1 MKIATTLNTL
11 IPKNRA
17 AAGALASTTARQGP
31 ALGATDESANMAP
44 DAKRF
49 GFRLETLQMCISPL
63 VLLVLWELACR
74 SGWVDAQLLPAPS
87 SIALRTI
94 EQAVQPDFWQ
104 NLTITVARLSG
115 GLLIAVVLGVSL
127 GLAAQLSRFG
137 AAVLDARVKLLAPIP
152 KIALYPALILI
163 FGFENSSKI
172 ALIVSD
178 ALFPVLMATWSAARA
193 VDQKLIWSARAAG
206 TGRTASLWKVTLP
219 SILPTVL
226 AGIRVASVIACVVV
240 FLAEMIAST
249 DGLGHML
256 TVAARSYRTVDMF
269 VPLVWICALGLALN
283 GMIGFIQRRADRGG
297 KG

>member
-1 MKIATTLNTL
+1 MKLVSILNALVPRNRIA
-11 IPKNRA
+11 A
-17 AAGALASTTARQGP
+17 SALASSVARQDSEP
-31 ALGATDESANMAP
+31 SSAEEPLHAASSRSFQP
-44 DAKRF
+44 K
-49 GFRLETLQMCISPL
+49 LETLQMCISSL
-63 VLLVLWELACR
+63 LLLVVWELACR
-74 SGWVDAQLLPAPS
+74 LGWVEPQLLPAPS
-87 SIALRTI
+87 AIAHRVV
-94 EQAVQPDFWQ
+94 EQALQLDFWQ
-104 NLTITVARLSG
+104 NLGITMARLSG
-115 GLLIAVVLGVSL
+115 GLIIAVALGVFL

-137 AAVLDARVKLLAPIP
+137 AALLDALVKLLAPIP

-206 TGRTASLWKVTLP
+206 TGRAACLWKVTLP

-297 KG
+297 TG